1 MKQPRDTLWLCHANR
16 RFSPMRLLAEATWM
30 TAIAKAKDNTPYF
43 LSGFTRM
50 ILVDLIANVQR
61 YCDGTDSGTWT
72 RWI

>member
-1 MKQPRDTLWLCHANR
+1 
-16 RFSPMRLLAEATWM
+16 MRLLAEATWM